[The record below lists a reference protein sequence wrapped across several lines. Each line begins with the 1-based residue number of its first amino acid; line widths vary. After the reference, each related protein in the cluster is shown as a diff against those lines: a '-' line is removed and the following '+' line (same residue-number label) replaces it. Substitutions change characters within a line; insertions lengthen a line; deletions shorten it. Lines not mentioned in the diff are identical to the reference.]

1 MNSNNS
7 DKNANKTGQEVTKT
21 KQWCMVVDI
30 AKCENC
36 NNCFIAC
43 KDEHYGNDWAGYT
56 DSQPLHGH
64 RWMNILRKEHG
75 EFPYIRV
82 AYLPKPCF
90 HCANAPCINK
100 ASDNQIYKR
109 DDGIVIIDPAKAKG
123 DTELIKHCPYGAIW
137 WNEEKQTAQKCTL
150 CAHLLDEGWKAPR
163 CVQACPTGALTFH
176 SINIDEFDN
185 FIESNKLVD
194 FGAEEGS
201 ENVPH
206 HCVLY
211 KNLDLYNCCFIA
223 GSVAV
228 KTEKIVSGENIIVE
242 DCVAN
247 ATVQLYKNNSLIA
260 QTITDTFGDY
270 RFDGLHENSGEYQ
283 IKITYD
289 IINNS
294 TNSDPEKH
302 TKHTLI
308 EVILK
313 KSCFAGITWI

>member
-1 MNSNNS
+1 
-7 DKNANKTGQEVTKT
+7 
-21 KQWCMVVDI
+21 
-30 AKCENC
+30 
-36 NNCFIAC
+36 
-43 KDEHYGNDWAGYT
+43 
-56 DSQPLHGH
+56 
-64 RWMNILRKEHG
+64 
-75 EFPYIRV
+75 
-82 AYLPKPCF
+82 
-90 HCANAPCINK
+90 
-100 ASDNQIYKR
+100 
-109 DDGIVIIDPAKAKG
+109 
-123 DTELIKHCPYGAIW
+123 
-137 WNEEKQTAQKCTL
+137 
-150 CAHLLDEGWKAPR
+150 WKAPR

-194 FGAEEGS
+194 FGAEEPQS
-201 ENVPH
+201 KKLKADDKISKLKQKVPH

-247 ATVQLYKNNSLIA
+247 ATVQLYKDNSLIS